1 MTRLDPGIPA
11 AVELINGRAHRQKPH
26 SAKFCIVGAGA
37 IGGILATR
45 LARAGA
51 TVSVLARGET
61 LAAINRHGL
70 RLMIGGQVEQ
80 AAVRASEE
88 PSDLGV
94 QDYVI
99 IAVKAPSLRDVAR
112 RIGPLL
118 GSKTAVVTA
127 MNGVPWWFFLKAR
140 GELAGERLNAIDP
153 GGTISRAISISR
165 VIGCVVYVAASAD
178 RPGIIRHHSGLRLVI
193 GEPANRLTPRL
204 ACLAKWLGRAGFQ
217 CRQSVSIQREIWLKL
232 LGNLSMNPISL
243 LTTATSDRI
252 ISDPLVRRLCISMM
266 EEAAQIGAAL
276 GLQADASIE
285 KMLEMIR
292 TLGSFKM
299 SMLQDLERKKPL
311 ELDAILTVTHEL
323 GLLMGV
329 PTPSIDS
336 VLGLAR
342 LRAGSLNYAMEGNN
356 KASL

>member
-26 SAKFCIVGAGA
+26 SAKFCIIGAGG

-204 ACLAKWLGRAGFQ
+204 ACLAKWLDRAGFQ

-243 LTTATSDRI
+243 S
-252 ISDPLVRRLCISMM
+252 
-266 EEAAQIGAAL
+266 
-276 GLQADASIE
+276 
-285 KMLEMIR
+285 
-292 TLGSFKM
+292 
-299 SMLQDLERKKPL
+299 
-311 ELDAILTVTHEL
+311 
-323 GLLMGV
+323 
-329 PTPSIDS
+329 
-336 VLGLAR
+336 
-342 LRAGSLNYAMEGNN
+342 
-356 KASL
+356 